1 MPESRTYFFSLRD
14 RVMEGE
20 SGLRQDLCGYSTK
33 WYLQS
38 TVVHTC
44 DWELRQEFPAMGYKE
59 RPYLSTQ

>member
-1 MPESRTYFFSLRD
+1 
-14 RVMEGE
+14 MEGE